1 MTTRPQR
8 SFCTTT
14 TTTTTRRTLSGTTM
28 DDPTPSFEMSLSN
41 LRRRAHA
48 HGIAEYNGTMSLDR
62 LFLTP
67 NAHQHITPQERQA
80 FLLSALEDALAIVYD
95 EEEEEV
101 EEEGEEDEA
110 TTSSGR
116 SDSQ

>member
-8 SFCTTT
+8 SFCT

-28 DDPTPSFEMSLSN
+28 DDSTPSFEMSLSN

-67 NAHQHITPQERQA
+67 NAHQHIPPQERQA

-95 EEEEEV
+95 EEEEV